1 VEVAPV
7 LIVGGGVA
15 AHGAVNG
22 LRRAGFT
29 DHVLLLGR
37 EKDPP
42 YQRPPLSKRYL
53 LGEVERQELML
64 PPPEAELR
72 RGVEVVEIDVEAR
85 AVRLLNGDR
94 LGYRRLLIATGA
106 RPRRL
111 ARVGGMYL
119 RQIDDADRLRE
130 ALRSG
135 TCLEVVGGGFIGC
148 EVAAIARTLRVPVT
162 LYEALAQPLLRVLGL
177 ELGAWL
183 ADVHRERGVDL
194 RTGVAEAPEPGPA
207 TLVAI
212 GSQPNVELAEAAGLV
227 CEGGI
232 LVDATGR
239 TSAPDVYAAGDC
251 ARFWSPSLEERVR
264 VEHFQTAIRHGEAVG
279 TNIAGLRELFE
290 DVPWFWSD
298 QYTLNIQYVGAGLA
312 WDEVVVRGRFGM
324 PPFTVFYL
332 EAGRLRAA
340 AGVNDGR
347 TVSRARR
354 LIAAGTEVQGELLRQ
369 VLADS
374 SRDLRIVAKRR

>member
-1 VEVAPV
+1 
-7 LIVGGGVA
+7 
-15 AHGAVNG
+15 
-22 LRRAGFT
+22 
-29 DHVLLLGR
+29 
-37 EKDPP
+37 
-42 YQRPPLSKRYL
+42 
-53 LGEVERQELML
+53 
-64 PPPEAELR
+64 
-72 RGVEVVEIDVEAR
+72 
-85 AVRLLNGDR
+85 
-94 LGYRRLLIATGA
+94 
-106 RPRRL
+106 
-111 ARVGGMYL
+111 
-119 RQIDDADRLRE
+119 
-130 ALRSG
+130 
-135 TCLEVVGGGFIGC
+135 
-148 EVAAIARTLRVPVT
+148 
-162 LYEALAQPLLRVLGL
+162 
-177 ELGAWL
+177 
-183 ADVHRERGVDL
+183 
-194 RTGVAEAPEPGPA
+194 
-207 TLVAI
+207 
-212 GSQPNVELAEAAGLV
+212 
-227 CEGGI
+227 
-232 LVDATGR
+232 
-239 TSAPDVYAAGDC
+239 
-251 ARFWSPSLEERVR
+251 